1 MKKVFPDKI
10 INIPGTDVFDET
22 FLFDYLQCDYSW
34 NTDVEVIY
42 LSDLLEERK
51 NEEILEKAKQ
61 KPAMYSNVYS
71 PGDELEIFTKLF
83 EDAIQNNKKIHIVW
97 VTLDEEIK
105 MLEEYYT
112 KLGFMRENINCFD
125 PDFWVPNVTV
135 SVKVENLMW
144 KGSDYKRMWKQI
156 FFNPPI
162 RESGQVKA
170 MFKWINRWVTAWIY
184 VENKTQEIEDF
195 LWNCIKE
202 EKILSLHISK
212 LLKYNLEQIWFS
224 WENTEFI
231 VDYSK

>member
-1 MKKVFPDKI
+1 
-10 INIPGTDVFDET
+10 
-22 FLFDYLQCDYSW
+22 
-34 NTDVEVIY
+34 
-42 LSDLLEERK
+42 
-51 NEEILEKAKQ
+51 
-61 KPAMYSNVYS
+61 
-71 PGDELEIFTKLF
+71 
-83 EDAIQNNKKIHIVW
+83 
-97 VTLDEEIK
+97 LDTEIK

-112 KLGFMRENINCFD
+112 KLGFMREDINCFD
-125 PDFWVPNVTV
+125 PDFWVPMVTV
-135 SVKVENLMW
+135 SVKIENIMW

-170 MFKWINRWVTAWIY
+170 MFKWINRWVTAGIF

-202 EKILSLHISK
+202 EKILSLNISK

-224 WENTEFI
+224 WEDTEFI